1 MSLVVMGTVALDSL
15 KTPHGR
21 KKDLLGG
28 SASHFAMSARH
39 FTPVHLCA
47 VIGQDFPKKHI
58 RFFRNK
64 KINTDSL
71 TIEQGKTFR
80 WKGEYKAQDL
90 NVACTLNTTLGVIV
104 NCLPRL
110 TNTQKNTKNVFLANY
125 DPDLQLE
132 FLCQMNKPDFV
143 GMDTMNLWINIKK
156 KSVARLLKKAHIVIV
171 NDAEARDFT
180 GEKNILKSAKALLS
194 YGPKMVI
201 IKKGEHGGIFYSKN
215 HLFALPAYPLE
226 EVIDPTGAGDT
237 FAGGVMGYLSKARK
251 LNSKTLIKAVSYAT
265 IFSSFN
271 VGGFGMQKTAKL
283 TMRDVEAR
291 MKVFREF
298 FRF

>member
-15 KTPHGR
+15 KTPYGT

-28 SASHFAMSARH
+28 SAAHFSMSARH
-39 FTPVHLCA
+39 FTNVHLCA

-58 RFFRNK
+58 TFLKSK

-71 TIEQGKTFR
+71 LTKKGKTFR
-80 WKGEYKAQDL
+80 WRGEYKPHDL
-90 NVACTLNTTLGVIV
+90 NTAVTLNTTLGVIV
-104 NCLPRL
+104 ESTP
-110 TNTQKNTKNVFLANY
+110 TINTRQKKIDNVFLANY
-125 DPDLQLE
+125 DPDIQLK
-132 FLCQMNKPDFV
+132 FLNSLNKPKFV

-156 KSVARLLKKAHIVIV
+156 KSVAKLMKKVHLVIV

-180 GEKNILKSAKALLS
+180 GEKNILKAAKALLS
-194 YGPKMVI
+194 YGLKMVI

-237 FAGGVMGYLSKARK
+237 FAGGVMGFLAKSKK
-251 LNSKTLIKAVSYAT
+251 INSKTLIKALSYAT

-271 VGGFGMQKTAKL
+271 VQGFGMDKTKDL
-283 TMRDVEAR
+283 TLSKVNQRL
-291 MKVFREF
+291 KVFKEF
-298 FRF
+298 FNF